1 MQKLFLLFVK
11 QESLEAVE
19 RVKAEKVLTVYMKTE
34 VNITYMFILLSTQC
48 FTNIGNGVSYA
59 ASVKNIINGLN
70 RVCLSIPLLEY

>member
-34 VNITYMFILLSTQC
+34 VNITYMFILLSTQY

-59 ASVKNIINGLN
+59 ASVKKT
-70 RVCLSIPLLEY
+70 LSTD